1 MRILL
6 VGDYPDD
13 ARLGSAKVLYKLR
26 EEYNALGHECD
37 ILFGK
42 EIAARPTNRQVR
54 QALGPLLAARAI
66 AKRFGERGH
75 YDVIDIASAE
85 GFVFGARRRLGAY
98 KNTVFVS
105 RSNGLEHLNYQRM
118 LDDHRAGLL
127 RKPWTRRIWYPA
139 ARLSQVEAA
148 ARLADKL
155 LLLNEGD
162 REFAVR
168 RKWKSPGDIEI
179 VPHAVSDRFLDESPA
194 PEEPRGGGLLFCG
207 TWDRVKGIDY
217 LVAAFGLLFER
228 GLRVNLTI
236 LGGGVSES
244 IIRSSFP
251 DHLQQLITVVPRAP
265 EEEVM
270 RHYRRHDALV
280 FCSTYEGFGM
290 VVVEAMSQ
298 RLPVVATPVGC
309 AASLVRDKETGLVVA
324 ARDARALA
332 DAIARLLEDRAM
344 GLRLADNAFQTVR
357 EMTWKNT
364 ALKTLDLYSSAAK

>member
-26 EEYNALGHECD
+26 EEYDALGHECD

-42 EIAARPTNRQVR
+42 EIAERPANRQVR
-54 QALGPLLAARAI
+54 QAVGPMLAARAI
-66 AKRFGERGH
+66 AMRFRERGH
-75 YDVIDIASAE
+75 YDVVDVASAE

-98 KNTVFVS
+98 KDTVFIS

-155 LLLNEGD
+155 VLLNEGD

-168 RKWKSPGDIEI
+168 RKWKSPDDIEI
-179 VPHAVSDRFLDESPA
+179 VPHAVSTRFLDESPA
-194 PEEPRGGGLLFCG
+194 PQEPRGGGILFCG
-207 TWDRVKGIDY
+207 TWDRVKGVDY
-217 LVAAFGLLFER
+217 LVAAFDLLFER
-228 GLRVNLTI
+228 GVRVNLTI
-236 LGGGVSES
+236 LGGGVSEE

-332 DAIARLLEDRAM
+332 DSIVRLLEDRAM
-344 GLRLADNAFQTVR
+344 RLRLADNAFQLVR
-357 EMTWKNT
+357 DMTWRNT
-364 ALKTLDLYSSAAK
+364 ALRTLAIYTEAKK